1 MNDYNTRL
9 SSFKRKGSKL
19 EERFEVLKDENN
31 ECLED
36 IINNISE
43 NDKDQC
49 IANIG
54 KLGNIMK
61 NTYEMVGEQ
70 TELTKKAI
78 SVVKELTAVM
88 THTRTR
94 LDQLEIKVNRTE
106 FLSNYRDWI
115 KRFID
120 KVKDKLGEKE
130 WRLAESALFYLESG
144 MELTDEE
151 LNCIENLKDFLR
163 DVEMTIDDIKL
174 LREMRDKSNALF
186 HSNGQNL
193 MEAQTQL
200 NNPLPDDLKIYKIP
214 LQKALEAINNWRTSR
229 F

>member
-1 MNDYNTRL
+1 MNDYHTRL

-31 ECLED
+31 ECFED

-49 IANIG
+49 IVNIG
-54 KLGNIMK
+54 KLGDIIK
-61 NTYEMVGEQ
+61 TTYEIVGEQ

-78 SVVKELTAVM
+78 SVVEELTAVM
-88 THTRTR
+88 IHTGTQ
-94 LDQLEIKVNRTE
+94 LDQLEIKV
-106 FLSNYRDWI
+106 I
-115 KRFID
+115 
-120 KVKDKLGEKE
+120 DKLGEKE

-163 DVEMTIDDIKL
+163 DVKMTIDDIKL
-174 LREMRDKSNALF
+174 LREMRDNSNTLF
-186 HSNGQNL
+186 HSNRQSL
-193 MEAQTQL
+193 MEAQTRL

-214 LQKALEAINNWRTSR
+214 LQKALEAINN
-229 F
+229 